1 MTISRLYFFDH
12 FINHSLIQVVPITI
26 LLFIHVNSIWHLI
39 MLYGLFDL
47 KDLDLHC
54 SLLNSELFQ
63 FLRFTLHTLID
74 HFYFHI
80 CLFTLY
86 LIRSI
91 QLIFQP
97 LISMLICMDLTQCTW
112 TLEMWVV
119 SLLHTL
125 LCILP
130 GNFSDVQSYWR
141 CFRFLLL
148 CRAYSSECC

>member
-1 MTISRLYFFDH
+1 MSYLITFLLFIHSLFLMLSVKQYLQIHFIYLNLYLFLLIFLLIIHLLSTMTVSMQYFFDH

-47 KDLDLHC
+47 KYLDLHC

-63 FLRFTLHTLID
+63 FPRFTLHTLID

-97 LISMLICMDLTQCTW
+97 FFVLI
-112 TLEMWVV
+112 
-119 SLLHTL
+119 
-125 LCILP
+125 
-130 GNFSDVQSYWR
+130 F
-141 CFRFLLL
+141 
-148 CRAYSSECC
+148 